1 MGGLGYLPYVYTQN
15 GSECANFIIKHA
27 KPKQEGHVHA
37 FANRPLTT
45 ASKINVWHH
54 MLALKVNYK
63 KIYMHI
69 DIYIYREICVLKDK
83 NNLVG
88 TRADIIIIIKKNI

>member
-1 MGGLGYLPYVYTQN
+1 MMGGLGYLPYVYTQN

-45 ASKINVWHH
+45 ASK
-54 MLALKVNYK
+54 
-63 KIYMHI
+63 
-69 DIYIYREICVLKDK
+69 
-83 NNLVG
+83 
-88 TRADIIIIIKKNI
+88 NI